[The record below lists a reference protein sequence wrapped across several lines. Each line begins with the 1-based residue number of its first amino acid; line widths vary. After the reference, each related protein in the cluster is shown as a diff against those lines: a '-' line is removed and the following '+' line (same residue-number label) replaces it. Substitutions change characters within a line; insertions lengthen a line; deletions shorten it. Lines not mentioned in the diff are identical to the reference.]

1 MCVRVVFFFFLF
13 FVEVCDVGT
22 KRLAVNCGEKTAEE
36 GREKEAALEARKGK
50 KKKKNC
56 TVHFPVQR
64 MEAVFSRESPS
75 PSPKKWVKG

>member
-50 KKKKNC
+50 KKKKL
-56 TVHFPVQR
+56 HGP
-64 MEAVFSRESPS
+64 FSCPAHGSRLFKRIPLSFS
-75 PSPKKWVKG
+75 